1 MLSTKFS
8 LQIGEYIGESFND
21 VVDSS
26 ESEID
31 SRGCFVNNDLEKD
44 LGGKYVFRTRRSA

>member
-1 MLSTKFS
+1 MLPAKFS
-8 LQIGEYIGESFND
+8 LQAEESPDESFND

-31 SRGCFVNNDLEKD
+31 SRGRFITNDLE
-44 LGGKYVFRTRRSA
+44 